1 MTAKPGRDQLLD
13 HTLKHGLSSAAAW
26 GQVSECL
33 DAETLATWVDGG
45 LDRHQAA
52 LTEAHLSNCGQ
63 CQELLAALART
74 LPPAAGQDRSGT
86 PDWRWWLVPLTAAAA
101 AGLWMVVPQIDFTS
115 PPEPAAEFAQA
126 APAEPIP
133 APAPVPASPAP
144 PTAAAA
150 PAAEPPRQEPAA
162 TAERPRQEEQR
173 KQASAP
179 AAQVAA
185 DTAARP
191 SPPPVPAAAA
201 PPPTATRSGAVAES
215 MAVAMPSPPTAPPSV
230 AAPPPVATAA
240 PAAAPAAV
248 PLGQVVSPDSRFR
261 WRYSADGLDRST
273 DGGATWEQVSEAIGR
288 FVTAGTAPS
297 ATVCWLVARGGGV
310 FVTDDGRN
318 FFRARFPE
326 IINLVG
332 ITATSRAAAI
342 VTADDGRTFVT
353 SDGGVTW
360 RQQ

>member
-1 MTAKPGRDQLLD
+1 VTAKPGRDHLLD

-26 GQVSECL
+26 GPETDCL
-33 DAETLATWVDGG
+33 DAETLAAWVDGG

-63 CQELLAALART
+63 CQELLAALARA
-74 LPPAAGQDRSGT
+74 LPPAAGQDRNGAL
-86 PDWRWWLVPLTAAAA
+86 DWRWWLVPLTAAAA
-101 AGLWMVVPQIDFTS
+101 AGLWMVVPAQLDVTS
-115 PPEPAAEFAQA
+115 SSEPAAEFAQA
-126 APAEPIP
+126 VPPEPIPVTVP
-133 APAPVPASPAP
+133 APAPAP
-144 PTAAAA
+144 PATAA
-150 PAAEPPRQEPAA
+150 PAPEPPRQEPAA
-162 TAERPRQEEQR
+162 AIERPREEEQR
-173 KQASAP
+173 KQAPEP

-185 DTAARP
+185 DRAART
-191 SPPPVPAAAA
+191 SPPPAPAAAA
-201 PPPTATRSGAVAES
+201 PPTTATRSGAVAES
-215 MAVAMPSPPTAPPSV
+215 MAVAVPSPPPAPPSV
-230 AAPPPVATAA
+230 AALPPVAASA

-248 PLGQVVSPDSRFR
+248 TLGQVVSPDSRFR
-261 WRYSADGLDRST
+261 WRYSAAGLDRTT

-332 ITATSRAAAI
+332 ITATSRAAAV